1 MALCSLCSGSD
12 STTDTVKVNVEQL
25 HQNEEEERQLKERET
40 EERRIAQ
47 EREEQEAEAR
57 QRAEAEEQRKRE
69 EEEALEK
76 QRAADDQARADQ
88 EAKEAEKKRGE
99 EKAEEERKAK
109 QAADKA
115 TLDAWFKAKKL
126 QDVSTKKSLGF
137 FAGSA
142 YPLHLAVKEK
152 NADVLRILLESK
164 ADPAAVNSSKQT
176 PLQYAEKLAAKD
188 TSGAFDSV
196 KAALQ

>member
-1 MALCSLCSGSD
+1 MG
-12 STTDTVKVNVEQL
+12 
-25 HQNEEEERQLKERET
+25 EERQLKERET

-47 EREEQEAEAR
+47 E
-57 QRAEAEEQRKRE
+57 
-69 EEEALEK
+69 LE
-76 QRAADDQARADQ
+76 DQ

-115 TLDAWFKAKKL
+115 TLDAWFKATKL

-152 NADVLRILLESK
+152 NADVLRTLLESK

>member
-12 STTDTVKVNVEQL
+12 STTDTVKVNSEQL
-25 HQNEEEERQLKERET
+25 HQNEEEGKEGET
-40 EERRIAQ
+40 EERRKAQ

-69 EEEALEK
+69 EEESLEK
-76 QRAADDQARADQ
+76 QRANDDEARANQ
-88 EAKEAEKKRGE
+88 EAKEVERKHGE

-137 FAGSA
+137 FSGST

-152 NADVLRILLESK
+152 NVDVLRILLDSK
-164 ADPAAVNSSKQT
+164 ADPAALNSSKQT
-176 PLQYAEKLAAKD
+176 PLQFAEKLAAKD